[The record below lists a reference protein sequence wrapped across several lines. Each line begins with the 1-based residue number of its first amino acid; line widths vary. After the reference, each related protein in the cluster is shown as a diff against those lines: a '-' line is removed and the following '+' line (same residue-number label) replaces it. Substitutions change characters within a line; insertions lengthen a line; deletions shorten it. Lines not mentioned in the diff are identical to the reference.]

1 MTAFLRVVQF
11 RGCSF
16 QVGSERLFGQVPAY
30 RKFLTFPATTP
41 GEYVGR
47 DPEHAYVGMT

>member
-16 QVGSERLFGQVPAY
+16 QVGSDRLFGQVPAY
-30 RKFLTFPATTP
+30 RKFFLTTTP
-41 GEYVGR
+41 GECVGR

>member
-16 QVGSERLFGQVPAY
+16 QVGSDRLFGQVPAY
-30 RKFLTFPATTP
+30 RKFLSFPTTTP
-41 GEYVGR
+41 GECVCR
-47 DPEHAYVGMT
+47 VPNTRTSV